1 MKQNNRTDSSE
12 VASHKATSDDPVSN
26 KPKRFSAKLKTRI
39 VTRLLRGESI
49 ELLAREYATT
59 AAKISKWRD
68 DFLAAGEEA
77 LKKRQQDEKEKEICR
92 LKEKLGDT
100 TMENE
105 LLYEKIRRMENGH
118 PLGPGRSKK

>member
-12 VASHKATSDDPVSN
+12 VAAHKATSDEPVS
-26 KPKRFSAKLKTRI
+26 KQPRRFSAKLKTKI

-49 ELLAREYATT
+49 ELLAREYGTT

-77 LKKRQQDEKEKEICR
+77 LKSRQQGGKDVEISR

-105 LLYEKIRRMENGH
+105 LLYEKIRRMENGD